1 MAKKGARE
9 LVALICTVCKNQ
21 NYISERNKVNMEL
34 KGKKGSKLEVKKYC
48 KSCRKSQP
56 HKETAKLK

>member
-9 LVALICTVCKNQ
+9 LVALICSVCKSQ
-21 NYISERNKVNMEL
+21 NYITERNKINME
-34 KGKKGSKLEVKKYC
+34 GKLEIKKYC
-48 KSCRKSQP
+48 KTCRKYQL